1 MGHITEYL
9 TDRSLLKRFM
19 WMCILSFSVF
29 FLTWIVSYLVLPQGI
44 LRGKLLGTWL
54 FGEDIDWLSTFVKIF
69 LFNFLIGGIVFS
81 LCNLF
86 RVGNIPLGYVAVWL
100 EMLVFAVLKGTNS
113 FVYPYETMLSSFIG
127 FLRTGLW
134 ESSAYILMTCSTF
147 NFAIYRQESW
157 LSGNVTRI
165 KQWQA
170 VKLSKAEKGTYA
182 MGVAIL
188 AFSAY
193 LESLAIF
200 NTIP

>member
-1 MGHITEYL
+1 MGNITEYL

-44 LRGKLLGTWL
+44 LKGKLLSTWL
-54 FGEDIDWLSTFVKIF
+54 FGEDVDVLSTLLKIF

-86 RVGNIPLGYVAVWL
+86 RVGNVPLGCVVVWL
-100 EMLVFAVLKGTNS
+100 EFLVFGVLKGTNS
-113 FVYPYETMLSSFIG
+113 FVYPYETMLSSFLG

-134 ESSAYILMTCSTF
+134 ESSAYILITCSTF

-157 LSGNVTRI
+157 LSGKVTRI
-165 KQWQA
+165 KQWQD
-170 VKLSKAEKGTYA
+170 VKLSKTEKGTYVI
-182 MGVAIL
+182 GVAIL
-188 AFSAY
+188 AFSAF

-200 NTIP
+200 NIIP